1 MPKEIFY
8 AVAVGRQQGLFTNLQ
23 EAKTQVSGFPKGR
36 YKKFISR
43 DSAEEYLEKAG
54 VLPRKERFYAVSN
67 GRKIGLFKNKV
78 EAHAQIFEYSYSCM
92 KKFFSRE
99 EANQFLEGQGL
110 PIEITINNDS
120 NPLFKKS
127 FEKNKKKEEKKLKKL
142 QESLGINSDNE
153 SNYFYDHYESD
164 SDDFGNFY
172 IDSDEMMF
180 GYGMHDSDESDEIY
194 YDTSTGGYRF
204 NGYTHFFN

>member
-8 AVAVGRQQGLFTNLQ
+8 AVAVGRQQGLFKNLQ
-23 EAKTQVSGFPKGR
+23 EAKAQVSKFPKGR
-36 YKKFISR
+36 YRKFVSR

-54 VLPRKERFYAVSN
+54 VLPRRERFYAVSN
-67 GRKIGLFKNKV
+67 GRKIGLFKNKA
-78 EAHAQIFEYSYSCM
+78 EANAQIFEYSYSSM

-99 EANQFLEGQGL
+99 DA
-110 PIEITINNDS
+110 IN

-153 SNYFYDHYESD
+153 SYYES
-164 SDDFGNFY
+164 SEPDDFCCY
-172 IDSDEMMF
+172 YVDSDEYGF
-180 GYGMHDSDESDEIY
+180 GFGINDSDESDEIY
-194 YDTSTGGYRF
+194 YDTSNGGYRF